1 MEQLIKSESTSF
13 YEKIKTCE
21 NLDLRD
27 ARGKKHCLGFVL
39 LGVVIGLCRNK
50 DGNLSSIHRSI
61 TNTHEE
67 LCNYLNVSFT
77 KPVSRAQL
85 PIILKKL
92 TLRFLTTY

>member
-1 MEQLIKSESTSF
+1 MEQLIKSECTSF
-13 YEKIKTCE
+13 YENIKTCE

-39 LGVVIGLCRNK
+39 LGVLIGLCRNK

-61 TNTHEE
+61 INTNTL
-67 LCNYLNVSFT
+67 LCNYLQIAIT

-85 PIILKKL
+85 PIILKK
-92 TLRFLTTY
+92 